1 MIRKLFSTIVKILIY
16 FSEKL
21 IYHVLIYLRKGDIM
35 EATPNIILQIKSQYN
50 TFNETERKVAEY
62 IINNPGGIIYS
73 TISQVAEK
81 LDVAD
86 ATIFRFCK
94 KINLKGFQDLKITLA
109 TEFTV
114 VPNNYANEQI
124 NETDDEQTIV
134 NKVFKA
140 NITALNDT
148 LLSVDSKLIGKA
160 ARAILSADQIVF
172 YGNGGSGAV
181 AMDAHQKFLRTGLK
195 VSVYTDNHLQLMS
208 VAQLTEK
215 DLIIVFSHSGSNLNM
230 MNVLDVAKEN
240 GTKSIGIT
248 SFSRSPI
255 GEQVDISINAISQ
268 ETGYQFEAFAS
279 RIAHL
284 TIIDSIY
291 ISVMLKRKEQTDAA
305 VKKMRNAIALTR
317 I

>member
-1 MIRKLFSTIVKILIY
+1 
-16 FSEKL
+16 
-21 IYHVLIYLRKGDIM
+21 M
-35 EATPNIILQIKSQYN
+35 EATPNVILQIKSQYN
-50 TFNETERKVAEY
+50 TFNETEKKVAEY

-73 TISQVAEK
+73 TISQVAEM

-109 TEFTV
+109 TEFTKGT
-114 VPNNYANEQI
+114 NSYANEQI
-124 NETDDEQTIV
+124 DATDNEQTIV
-134 NKVFKA
+134 NKVFNA

-148 LLSVDSKLIGKA
+148 LHSVDSKLIAKA
-160 ARAILSADQIVF
+160 ANSVLSADQIVF

-255 GEQVDISINAISQ
+255 GERVDISLNAISQ

-291 ISVMLKRKEQTDAA
+291 ISVMLKRKELTDAA

>member
-1 MIRKLFSTIVKILIY
+1 MKS
-16 FSEKL
+16 
-21 IYHVLIYLRKGDIM
+21 
-35 EATPNIILQIKSQYN
+35 TPNIILQIKSQYN
-50 TFNETERKVAEY
+50 TFNETEKKIAEY
-62 IINNPGGIIYS
+62 IIKNPGSIIYS
-73 TISQVAEK
+73 TISQVSEK
-81 LDVAD
+81 LEVAD

-109 TEFTV
+109 TEFTGST
-114 VPNNYANEQI
+114 NNYANEQI

-148 LLSVDSKLIGKA
+148 LRSVDPKLIEEA
-160 ARAILSADQIVF
+160 ANAILAADQIVF
-172 YGNGGSGAV
+172 FGNGGSGAV
-181 AMDAHQKFLRTGLK
+181 AMDAHQKFLRTGLH

-208 VAQLTEK
+208 VAQLTKK

-230 MNVLDVAKEN
+230 INVLDVAKEN

-248 SFSRSPI
+248 SFSKSPI
-255 GEQVDISINAISQ
+255 GEKVDICINAISQ

-291 ISVMLKRKEQTDAA
+291 ISVMLKRKELTDAA
-305 VKKMRNAIALTR
+305 VKRMRNAIAITR
-317 I
+317 F

>member
-1 MIRKLFSTIVKILIY
+1 
-16 FSEKL
+16 
-21 IYHVLIYLRKGDIM
+21 M
-35 EATPNIILQIKSQYN
+35 EATPNVIRQIKAQYN
-50 TFNETERKVAEY
+50 TFNETEKKVAEF
-62 IINNPGGIIYS
+62 IINNPKDIIYS

-81 LDVAD
+81 LEVAD

-109 TEFTV
+109 TEFTEGTKS
-114 VPNNYANEQI
+114 YGNEQI
-124 NETDDEQTIV
+124 DESDNEKTIIK
-134 NKVFKA
+134 KVFKA

-148 LLSVDSKLIGKA
+148 LHSIDSKLMEEA
-160 ARAILSADQIVF
+160 ASAILAADQIVF

-181 AMDAHQKFLRTGLK
+181 AMDAHQKFLRTGLR

-208 VAQLTEK
+208 AAQLTEK
-215 DLIIVFSHSGSNLNM
+215 DVIIVISHSGSNLNI
-230 MNVLDVAKEN
+230 MNLLDVAKEN

-255 GEQVDISINAISQ
+255 GEKVDIPLNAISQ

-284 TIIDSIY
+284 TITDSLY
-291 ISVMLKRKEQTDAA
+291 ISVMLKRRELTDAA
-305 VKKMRNAIALTR
+305 VKKMRKAISLTR

>member
-1 MIRKLFSTIVKILIY
+1 
-16 FSEKL
+16 
-21 IYHVLIYLRKGDIM
+21 M
-35 EATPNIILQIKSQYN
+35 EATPNVILQIKSQYN
-50 TFNETERKVAEY
+50 TFNETEKKVAEY
-62 IINNPGGIIYS
+62 IINNPSNIIYS
-73 TISQVAEK
+73 TISQVAEQ

-109 TEFTV
+109 TEFTKGT
-114 VPNNYANEQI
+114 NSYANEQI
-124 NETDDEQTIV
+124 DATDNEQTII
-134 NKVFKA
+134 NKVFNA

-148 LLSVDSKLIGKA
+148 LHSVDSRLIEKA
-160 ARAILSADQIVF
+160 ANEILSADQIVF

-181 AMDAHQKFLRTGLK
+181 AMDAHQKFLRTGLR

-208 VAQLTEK
+208 VAQLTKK

-230 MNVLDVAKEN
+230 INLLDIAKEN

-255 GEQVDISINAISQ
+255 GEKVDISINAISQ

-284 TIIDSIY
+284 TLVDSLY
-291 ISVMLKRKEQTDAA
+291 ISVMLKRKELTDAA

-317 I
+317 M

>member
-1 MIRKLFSTIVKILIY
+1 MK
-16 FSEKL
+16 
-21 IYHVLIYLRKGDIM
+21 
-35 EATPNIILQIKSQYN
+35 ATPNVILQIKSQYN
-50 TFNETERKVAEY
+50 VFNETEKKVAEY
-62 IINNPGGIIYS
+62 IINNPQKIIYS
-73 TISQVAEK
+73 TISQVAEN

-109 TEFTV
+109 TEFTEGTKS
-114 VPNNYANEQI
+114 YANEQI
-124 NETDDEQTIV
+124 DETDDQQTII

-148 LLSVDSKLIGKA
+148 LHSVDSKLIGEA
-160 ARAILSADQIVF
+160 ANAILSADQIVF

-208 VAQLTEK
+208 VAQLTKK

-230 MNVLDVAKEN
+230 INVLDVAKEN

-255 GEQVDISINAISQ
+255 GEEVDISLNAISQ

-284 TIIDSIY
+284 TIIDSLY
-291 ISVMLKRKEQTDAA
+291 ISVMQKRKDLTDAA
-305 VKKMRNAIALTR
+305 VKRMRNAIALTR

>member
-1 MIRKLFSTIVKILIY
+1 MGT
-16 FSEKL
+16 
-21 IYHVLIYLRKGDIM
+21 
-35 EATPNIILQIKSQYN
+35 TPNVILQIKSQYN
-50 TFNETERKVAEY
+50 TFNETEKKVAEY
-62 IINNPGGIIYS
+62 ILNNPEGIIYS

-109 TEFTV
+109 TEFTKGT
-114 VPNNYANEQI
+114 NNYANEQI
-124 NETDDEQTIV
+124 DETDDEQAII

-148 LLSVDSKLIGKA
+148 LLSVDSKLMEKA
-160 ARAILSADQIVF
+160 ASAILSADQIVF

-181 AMDAHQKFLRTGLK
+181 AIDAHQKFLRTGLK

-208 VAQLTEK
+208 AAQLTEK
-215 DLIIVFSHSGSNLNM
+215 DLAIVISHSGSNLNLI
-230 MNVLDVAKEN
+230 NLLDVIKEN

-248 SFSRSPI
+248 SFSKSPI
-255 GEQVDISINAISQ
+255 GEKVDISLNAISQ

-284 TIIDSIY
+284 TLIDSLY
-291 ISVMLKRKEQTDAA
+291 ISVMLKRKELTDAA
-305 VKKMRNAIALTR
+305 VKRMRKAIALTR

>member
-1 MIRKLFSTIVKILIY
+1 
-16 FSEKL
+16 
-21 IYHVLIYLRKGDIM
+21 M
-35 EATPNIILQIKSQYN
+35 EATPNVILQIKSQYN
-50 TFNETERKVAEY
+50 TFNETEKKVAEY
-62 IINNPGGIIYS
+62 IINNPSDIIYS
-73 TISQVAEK
+73 TISQVAEQ

-109 TEFTV
+109 TEFTKGT
-114 VPNNYANEQI
+114 NSYANEQI
-124 NETDDEQTIV
+124 DATDNEQTII
-134 NKVFKA
+134 NKVFNA

-148 LLSVDSKLIGKA
+148 LHSVDSKLIEKA
-160 ARAILSADQIVF
+160 ANTILSADQIVF

-181 AMDAHQKFLRTGLK
+181 AMDAHQKFLRTGLR

-230 MNVLDVAKEN
+230 INLLDIAKEN

-255 GEQVDISINAISQ
+255 GERVNISINAISQ

-284 TIIDSIY
+284 TLVDSLY
-291 ISVMLKRKEQTDAA
+291 ISVMLKRKELTDAA

-317 I
+317 M

>member
-1 MIRKLFSTIVKILIY
+1 
-16 FSEKL
+16 
-21 IYHVLIYLRKGDIM
+21 M
-35 EATPNIILQIKSQYN
+35 ESTPNIILQIKSQYN
-50 TFNETERKVAEY
+50 TFNETEKKVAEY
-62 IINNPGGIIYS
+62 IISNPGNIIYS

-109 TEFTV
+109 TEFTG

-148 LLSVDSKLIGKA
+148 LLSVDPKLIGKA
-160 ARAILSADQIVF
+160 AREILSAEQIVF

-208 VAQLTEK
+208 VAQLTER

-248 SFSRSPI
+248 SFSKSPI
-255 GEQVDISINAISQ
+255 GEKVDISINAISQ

-284 TIIDSIY
+284 TIVDSIY

>member
-1 MIRKLFSTIVKILIY
+1 
-16 FSEKL
+16 
-21 IYHVLIYLRKGDIM
+21 M
-35 EATPNIILQIKSQYN
+35 EITPNIILSIKSQFN
-50 TFNETERKVAEY
+50 TFNETEKKVAEF
-62 IINNPGGIIYS
+62 ILNNPGGVIYS
-73 TISQVAEK
+73 TISEVAEK
-81 LDVAD
+81 LEVAD

-109 TEFTV
+109 TEFSKGT
-114 VPNNYANEQI
+114 NSYANEQI
-124 NETDDEQTIV
+124 DETDDEQAII

-148 LLSVDSKLIGKA
+148 LLSVDSKLIEKA
-160 ARAILSADQIVF
+160 ANVILSADQIVF

-181 AMDAHQKFLRTGLK
+181 AIDAHQKFLRTGLK

-208 VAQLTEK
+208 AAQLTDK
-215 DLIIVFSHSGSNLNM
+215 DLAIVISHTGSNLNLI
-230 MNVLDVAKEN
+230 NLLDVTKEN

-255 GEQVDISINAISQ
+255 GEKVDISLNAISQ

-284 TIIDSIY
+284 TLIDSLY
-291 ISVMLKRKEQTDAA
+291 ISVVLKRKDLTDAA
-305 VKKMRNAIALTR
+305 VKKMRNAIALAR